1 MNKNSKSGK
10 YNFSLTTLND
20 SYSGIILSYII
31 NEYSVSEKF
40 MRTSF
45 DMYEL
50 VTMGFDNGVDLY
62 NYIALL
68 ESTGVQQLT
77 EDKTTLELLN

>member
-20 SYSGIILSYII
+20 SYSNIILSYII
-31 NEYSVSEKF
+31 NESPVSE
-40 MRTSF
+40 MITRTNF

-50 VTMGFDNGVDLY
+50 VTIGFNNGIDCY
-62 NYIALL
+62 DYIDLL
-68 ESTGVQQLT
+68 ESMGVHQLT